1 MCYSGETAL
10 FSWKLTNA
18 VITSYS
24 QSAANAQTHDLMTET
39 CTIAYEEAEQVAGE
53 G

>member
-1 MCYSGETAL
+1 M
-10 FSWKLTNA
+10 
-18 VITSYS
+18 ITGYS

-39 CTIAYEEAEQVAGE
+39 ATITYEEAEQVAAE